1 MNTSE
6 FIKIMD
12 SGAEV
17 IAKSETHLYM
27 TYLSNEAMMIT
38 AELNNSYHTP
48 EEIGVL
54 MEKLT
59 GRPFPEGAYMFPPF
73 YTDCGKN
80 IKLGRNVFINAG
92 CQFQDQGG
100 ITIGDGTLVGPKT
113 IIATLI
119 TIGDGTLVGPKTVI
133 ATLNHHQ
140 NPAKR
145 ANLIP
150 KPVKIGCNVW
160 IGANVTILPGVTIGD
175 GAIIAAGAVVNRDVK
190 ANTIAGGVPA
200 KYIKDVDM
208 EETR

>member
-12 SGAEV
+12 SGEEV

-27 TYLSNEAMMIT
+27 TYLSNEAMKIT
-38 AELNNSYHTP
+38 SELNNAYHTP
-48 EEIGVL
+48 EEIGEL

-80 IKLGRNVFINAG
+80 IKLGKNVFINS
-92 CQFQDQGG
+92 GG
-100 ITIGDGTLVGPKT
+100 SK
-113 IIATLI
+113 
-119 TIGDGTLVGPKTVI
+119 
-133 ATLNHHQ
+133 
-140 NPAKR
+140 
-145 ANLIP
+145 
-150 KPVKIGCNVW
+150 VW

-175 GAIIAAGAVVNRDVK
+175 GAVIAAGAVVNKDVK

-200 KYIKDVDM
+200 KYIKDVDT
-208 EETR
+208 EDGSK

>member
-17 IAKSETHLYM
+17 IAKSETHFYM
-27 TYLSNEAMMIT
+27 TYLSNEAMKIT

-48 EEIGVL
+48 EEISAL

-59 GRPFPEGAYMFPPF
+59 GKPFPEGAYMFPPF

-80 IKLGRNVFINAG
+80 IKLGKNVFINAG

-113 IIATLI
+113 
-119 TIGDGTLVGPKTVI
+119 VI
-133 ATLNHHQ
+133 ATLNHRQ
-140 NPAKR
+140 NSAKR
-145 ANLIP
+145 ANLLP
-150 KPVKIGCNVW
+150 KPVMIGKNVW

-175 GAIIAAGAVVNRDVK
+175 GAIIAAGAVVNKDVA
-190 ANTIAGGVPA
+190 ANTIVGGVPA
-200 KYIKDVDM
+200 KYIKDVEM
-208 EETR
+208 EDGSK

>member
-27 TYLSNEAMMIT
+27 TYLSNEAMKIT
-38 AELNNSYHTP
+38 AELNNAYHTP

-80 IKLGRNVFINAG
+80 TKLGKNVFINAG

-100 ITIGDGTLVGPKT
+100 IS
-113 IIATLI
+113 
-119 TIGDGTLVGPKTVI
+119 IGDGTLVGPKTVI

-140 NPAKR
+140 NPTKR

-150 KPVKIGCNVW
+150 KPVKIGNDVW

-208 EETR
+208 ESEAK

>member
-27 TYLSNEAMMIT
+27 THLSNEAMMIT
-38 AELNNSYHTP
+38 AELNNAYHTP

-80 IKLGRNVFINAG
+80 IKLGKNVFINAG

-100 ITIGDGTLVGPKT
+100 
-113 IIATLI
+113 I

>member
-1 MNTSE
+1 MNTKE

-17 IAKSETHLYM
+17 IAGSETHLYM
-27 TYLSNEAMMIT
+27 TYLSNEAMKIT

-48 EEIGVL
+48 EEIGAL

-59 GRPFPEGAYMFPPF
+59 GKPFPEGAYMFPPF

-80 IKLGRNVFINAG
+80 IKLGKNVFINAD

-100 ITIGDGTLVGPKT
+100 ITIGD
-113 IIATLI
+113 
-119 TIGDGTLVGPKTVI
+119 DTLVGPKTVI

-140 NPAKR
+140 NPDKR

-150 KPVKIGCNVW
+150 KPVKIGNKVW

-175 GAIIAAGAVVNRDVK
+175 GAIIAAGAVVNKDVEK
-190 ANTIAGGVPA
+190 NTIVGGVPA
-200 KYIKDVDM
+200 KKIKEVDL
-208 EETR
+208 EESL

>member
-17 IAKSETHLYM
+17 IAKSETHMYM

-38 AELNNSYHTP
+38 AELNNAYHTP
-48 EEIGVL
+48 EEIGAL
-54 MEKLT
+54 METLT
-59 GRPFPEGAYMFPPF
+59 GRPFQEGAYMFPPF

-80 IKLGRNVFINAG
+80 TKLGKNVFINAG

-113 IIATLI
+113 
-119 TIGDGTLVGPKTVI
+119 VI

-140 NPAKR
+140 NPEKR

>member
-1 MNTSE
+1 MNTKD

-17 IAKSETHLYM
+17 IAGSETHLYM
-27 TYLSNEAMMIT
+27 TYLSNEAMKIT

-48 EEIGVL
+48 EEIGAL

-59 GRPFPEGAYMFPPF
+59 GKPFPEGAYMFPPF

-80 IKLGRNVFINAG
+80 LKLGKNVFINAG

-100 ITIGDGTLVGPKT
+100 ITIGDN
-113 IIATLI
+113 
-119 TIGDGTLVGPKTVI
+119 TLVGPKTVI
-133 ATLNHHQ
+133 ATLNHQQ
-140 NPAKR
+140 NPDNR

-150 KPVKIGCNVW
+150 KPVKIGSKVW

-175 GAIIAAGAVVNRDVK
+175 GAIIAAGAVVNKDVEK
-190 ANTIAGGVPA
+190 NTIVGGVPA
-200 KYIKDVDM
+200 KKIKEVDL
-208 EETR
+208 EESL

>member
-17 IAKSETHLYM
+17 IAKSDTHLYM
-27 TYLSNEAMMIT
+27 TYLSNEAMKIT
-38 AELNNSYHTP
+38 SELNNAYHTP

-59 GRPFPEGAYMFPPF
+59 GRPFPDGAYMFPPF

-80 IKLGRNVFINAG
+80 TKLGKNVFINAG

-113 IIATLI
+113 
-119 TIGDGTLVGPKTVI
+119 VI

-140 NPAKR
+140 NPTKR
-145 ANLIP
+145 ANLMP

-208 EETR
+208 EDNAK

>member
-1 MNTSE
+1 MNTDE

-17 IAKSETHLYM
+17 VAKSETHLYM
-27 TYLSNEAMMIT
+27 TRLSNEAMKIT
-38 AELNNSYHTP
+38 AELNNKYHTP
-48 EEIGVL
+48 EEIGEL

-80 IKLGRNVFINAG
+80 TKLGKNVFINAC

-100 ITIGDGTLVGPKT
+100 DHHWRRHAGG
-113 IIATLI
+113 A
-119 TIGDGTLVGPKTVI
+119 KTVI

-140 NPAKR
+140 DPDKR

-150 KPVKIGCNVW
+150 KPVNIGKNVW

-175 GAIIAAGAVVNRDVK
+175 GAIIAAGAVVSKDVE

-200 KYIKDVDM
+200 KFIKAIPQAV
-208 EETR
+208 R

>member
-38 AELNNSYHTP
+38 AELNNAYHTP
-48 EEIGVL
+48 EEIAAL

-80 IKLGRNVFINAG
+80 TKLGKNVF
-92 CQFQDQGG
+92 
-100 ITIGDGTLVGPKT
+100 T
-113 IIATLI
+113 
-119 TIGDGTLVGPKTVI
+119 
-133 ATLNHHQ
+133 
-140 NPAKR
+140 
-145 ANLIP
+145 
-150 KPVKIGCNVW
+150 
-160 IGANVTILPGVTIGD
+160 
-175 GAIIAAGAVVNRDVK
+175 IAARILSSAGMCLSTRAVNFRIRAVSR
-190 ANTIAGGVPA
+190 
-200 KYIKDVDM
+200 
-208 EETR
+208 

>member
-27 TYLSNEAMMIT
+27 TYLSNEAMKIT

-48 EEIGVL
+48 EEIGAL

-59 GRPFPEGAYMFPPF
+59 GKPFPEGVYMFPPF

-80 IKLGRNVFINAG
+80 IKLGKNVFINAG

-113 IIATLI
+113 
-119 TIGDGTLVGPKTVI
+119 VI
-133 ATLNHHQ
+133 ATLNHRQ

-150 KPVKIGCNVW
+150 KPVKIGSKVW
-160 IGANVTILPGVTIGD
+160 IGANVTILPGVTVGD
-175 GAIIAAGAVVNRDVK
+175 GAIIAAGAAVNKDVA
-190 ANTIAGGVPA
+190 ANTIVGGVPA

-208 EETR
+208 EELR

>member
-27 TYLSNEAMMIT
+27 TYLSNEAMKIT
-38 AELNNSYHTP
+38 AELNNAYHTP

-80 IKLGRNVFINAG
+80 TKLGKNVFINAG

-100 ITIGDGTLVGPKT
+100 IS
-113 IIATLI
+113 
-119 TIGDGTLVGPKTVI
+119 IGDGTLVGPKTVI

-140 NPAKR
+140 NPTKR

-150 KPVKIGCNVW
+150 KPVKIGNDVW

-208 EETR
+208 EDEAK

>member
-1 MNTSE
+1 MDTSE

-17 IAKSETHLYM
+17 VAKSETHLYM
-27 TYLSNEAMMIT
+27 TFLSNEAMKIT
-38 AELNNSYHTP
+38 SELNNAYHTP
-48 EEIGVL
+48 EEIGAL

-80 IKLGRNVFINAG
+80 IKLGRNVFINSG

-100 ITIGDGTLVGPKT
+100 ITIGDDTLVGPKT
-113 IIATLI
+113 IIATL
-119 TIGDGTLVGPKTVI
+119 
-133 ATLNHHQ
+133 NHHQ
-140 NPAKR
+140 NPDKR

-150 KPVKIGCNVW
+150 KPVKIGSKVW

-175 GAIIAAGAVVNRDVK
+175 GAIIAAGAVVNKDVK
-190 ANTIAGGVPA
+190 ENTIVGGVPA
-200 KYIKDVDM
+200 RYLKDV
-208 EETR
+208 ETDTIVISG

>member
-27 TYLSNEAMMIT
+27 TYLSNEAMKIT
-38 AELNNSYHTP
+38 AELNNAYHTP
-48 EEIGVL
+48 DEIGVL

-80 IKLGRNVFINAG
+80 TKLGKNVFINAG

-113 IIATLI
+113 
-119 TIGDGTLVGPKTVI
+119 VI

-140 NPAKR
+140 TPTKR

-150 KPVKIGCNVW
+150 KPVKIGNDVW

-200 KYIKDVDM
+200 KYIKDVDL
-208 EETR
+208 ESEAK

>member
-1 MNTSE
+1 MTTEE

-17 IAKSETHLYM
+17 TAKNPVHLHM
-27 TYLSNEAMMIT
+27 TYLSNEAMKIT
-38 AELNNSYHTP
+38 SRLNNAYHTP
-48 EEIGVL
+48 EEIAAL

-80 IKLGRNVFINAG
+80 LKLGKDVFINSG

-113 IIATLI
+113 
-119 TIGDGTLVGPKTVI
+119 VI
-133 ATLNHHQ
+133 ATLNHQQ
-140 NPAKR
+140 NPSKR

-150 KPVKIGCNVW
+150 KPVTIGKNVW

-175 GAIIAAGAVVNRDVK
+175 GAIIAAGAVVNRDVEK
-190 ANTIAGGVPA
+190 NTIAGGVPA
-200 KYIKDVDM
+200 KFIKKIDT
-208 EETR
+208 EE

>member
-27 TYLSNEAMMIT
+27 TYLSYEAMMIT
-38 AELNNSYHTP
+38 AELNNAYHTP
-48 EEIGVL
+48 EEIGAL

-59 GRPFPEGAYMFPPF
+59 GRSFPEGAYMFPPF

-80 IKLGRNVFINAG
+80 TKLGKNVFINAG

-113 IIATLI
+113 
-119 TIGDGTLVGPKTVI
+119 VI
-133 ATLNHHQ
+133 ATLNHQQ
-140 NPAKR
+140 NPEKR

-175 GAIIAAGAVVNRDVK
+175 GAIIAAGAVVNRDVM

-208 EETR
+208 EVTR

>member
-1 MNTSE
+1 MNTKE

-17 IAKSETHLYM
+17 IAGSETHFYM
-27 TYLSNEAMMIT
+27 TYLSNEAMKIT

-48 EEIGVL
+48 EEIGAL

-59 GRPFPEGAYMFPPF
+59 GKPFPEGAYMFPPF

-100 ITIGDGTLVGPKT
+100 ITIGDN
-113 IIATLI
+113 
-119 TIGDGTLVGPKTVI
+119 TLVGPKTVI

-140 NPAKR
+140 NPDKR

-150 KPVKIGCNVW
+150 KPVVIGKNVW

-175 GAIIAAGAVVNRDVK
+175 GAIIAAGAVVNKDVEK
-190 ANTIAGGVPA
+190 NTIVGGVPA
-200 KYIKDVDM
+200 KKIKEVDL
-208 EETR
+208 EESL